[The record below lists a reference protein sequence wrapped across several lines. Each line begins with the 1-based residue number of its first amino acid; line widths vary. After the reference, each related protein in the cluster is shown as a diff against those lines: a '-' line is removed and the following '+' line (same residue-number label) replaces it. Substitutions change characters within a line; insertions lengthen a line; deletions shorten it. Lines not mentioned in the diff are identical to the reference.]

1 MKRFAKAYE
10 VLGVKVGASE
20 EEVKKAFRKLAF
32 KYHPDLN
39 KSSEAHEK
47 FLHVQKAYE
56 IIITAER
63 TFSEKQDDFKDS
75 KPKTARQRQRSGMSR
90 EEAIR
95 AGRERAREIDRIKL
109 QQEARAYARFKRSIY
124 YPWTIAMTYVSLVFF
139 LLIATD
145 AFLLTET
152 HAGYVTSK
160 KGEISNVFGVDVLT
174 GYRLELYNGESI
186 AVSRGTGN
194 RIAEESHISFARSL
208 IFNDIPRVYVVNQD
222 LKESTLDTFNKP
234 PYLFFLLFIGVPL
247 LLFYVDRPS
256 AVFYSAG
263 TFARYAVVIFI
274 LSYIIF

>member
-1 MKRFAKAYE
+1 MERFAKAYE
-10 VLGVKVGASE
+10 ILGVKVGASE

-39 KSSEAHEK
+39 SSADAHEK
-47 FLHVQKAYE
+47 FLNVQKAYE

-63 TFSEKQDDFKDS
+63 TFGEKPEES
-75 KPKTARQRQRSGMSR
+75 KTSKSKTRRNRTDMSR

-109 QQEARAYARFKRSIY
+109 QQEARAYARFKRSMY
-124 YPWTIAMTYVSLVFF
+124 YPWTLAMTYVSLLFF
-139 LLIATD
+139 LLIASD

-152 HAGYVTSK
+152 HAGYITAKKSK
-160 KGEISNVFGVDVLT
+160 VSTVLGIDVLT
-174 GYRLELYNGESI
+174 GYQLDLYNGESI

-194 RIAEESHISFARSL
+194 RLAEDSHVSFARSY
-208 IFNDIPRVYVVNQD
+208 IFNDIPRVYVVNKD
-222 LKESTLDTFNKP
+222 LKEFSINTFNKP
-234 PYLFFLLFIGVPL
+234 PYLFFLLFIGIPL

-263 TFARYAVVIFI
+263 AFARYAVFIFI

>member
-1 MKRFAKAYE
+1 MERFAKAYE
-10 VLGVKVGASE
+10 ILGVKVGASE

-39 KSSEAHEK
+39 SSADAHEK
-47 FLHVQKAYE
+47 FLNVKKAYE

-63 TFSEKQDDFKDS
+63 TFGEKPEES
-75 KPKTARQRQRSGMSR
+75 KTSKSKTRRNRTDMSR

-109 QQEARAYARFKRSIY
+109 QQEARAYARFKRSMY
-124 YPWTIAMTYVSLVFF
+124 YPWTLAMTYVSLLFF
-139 LLIATD
+139 LLIASD

-152 HAGYVTSK
+152 HAGYITAKKSK
-160 KGEISNVFGVDVLT
+160 VSTVLGIDVLT
-174 GYRLELYNGESI
+174 GYQLDLYNGESI

-194 RIAEESHISFARSL
+194 RLAEDSHVSFARSY
-208 IFNDIPRVYVVNQD
+208 IFNDIPRVYVVNKD
-222 LKESTLDTFNKP
+222 LKEFSINTFNKP
-234 PYLFFLLFIGVPL
+234 PYLFFLLFIGIPL

-263 TFARYAVVIFI
+263 AFARYAVFIFI